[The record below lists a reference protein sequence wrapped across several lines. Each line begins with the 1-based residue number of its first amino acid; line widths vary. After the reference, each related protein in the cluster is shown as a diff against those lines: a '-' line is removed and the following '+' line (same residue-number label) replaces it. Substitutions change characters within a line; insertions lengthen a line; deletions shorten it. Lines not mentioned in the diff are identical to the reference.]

1 MQQST
6 PRIVIPEHELEFDF
20 IRSGGPGGQNVNKV
34 ATGVQ
39 LRFCII
45 HSPTL
50 SEPHKTRLL
59 QLCGKRVN
67 KEGVL
72 VIEATRHRSQERNR
86 QDAIERLHE
95 WIAQTATAPKRRI
108 KTRVPRSAK
117 KKRLETKSL
126 QGHRKASRRKPGL
139 ED

>member
-1 MQQST
+1 MKPAT
-6 PRIVIPEHELEFDF
+6 PHITIPDHELEFDF

-39 LRFCII
+39 LRFCITT
-45 HSPTL
+45 SPTL
-50 SEPHKTRLL
+50 SAPHKTRLL
-59 QLCGKRVN
+59 ELCGKRVN
-67 KEGVL
+67 KDGVL

-95 WIAQTATAPKRRI
+95 WITQTATPPKRRI
-108 KTRVPRSAK
+108 KTRIPKSAK

-126 QGHRKASRRKPGL
+126 HGRRKASRRKPGL

>member
-1 MQQST
+1 MQPST
-6 PRIVIPEHELEFDF
+6 PRIIIPDHELEFDF

-39 LRFCII
+39 LRFSITS
-45 HSPTL
+45 SPTL
-50 SEPHKTRLL
+50 SAPHKARLL
-59 QLCGKRVN
+59 ELCGKRVN

-95 WIAQTATAPKRRI
+95 WIAQTATPPKRRI